1 MTEII
6 CSMIGS
12 FIGAFAAVAW
22 MFSNWDEDDLY
33 DEQDYDDH

>member
-1 MTEII
+1 
-6 CSMIGS
+6 MIGS

-33 DEQDYDDH
+33 DEMD

>member
-1 MTEII
+1 MKEII

-22 MFSNWDEDDLY
+22 MFSNWDEEDMY
-33 DEQDYDDH
+33 DEQDYNDH

>member
-22 MFSNWDEDDLY
+22 MFSSWDEDDLY
-33 DEQDYDDH
+33 DEMD

>member
-6 CSMIGS
+6 CSMLGS
-12 FIGAFAAVAW
+12 FIGAFTAVAW

-33 DEQDYDDH
+33 DEQDYNDH

>member
-22 MFSNWDEDDLY
+22 MFSNWDEEDIY
-33 DEQDYDDH
+33 DEQDYNDH

>member
-1 MTEII
+1 MTTIV

-22 MFSNWDEDDLY
+22 MFSNWDEEDMY
-33 DEQDYDDH
+33 DEPDYDDH